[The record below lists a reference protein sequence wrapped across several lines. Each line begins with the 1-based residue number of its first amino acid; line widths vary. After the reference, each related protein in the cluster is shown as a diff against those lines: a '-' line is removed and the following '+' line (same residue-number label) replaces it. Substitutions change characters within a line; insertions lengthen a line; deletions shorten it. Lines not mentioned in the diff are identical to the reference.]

1 MDAVMPQILVIE
13 DHVSQRESLIVL
25 LQSDSYRAHGVSSGQ
40 EGLSEIRAGRFD
52 VVLLD
57 VGLPDCNGFDLF
69 HEIRKISNVPVIFM
83 TARDDVID
91 KVTGLELG
99 ADDYIPKPA
108 EYREVVARIRAVL
121 RRVSRPVRVEAYA
134 DPAIP
139 FRLDADKRRIHL
151 KETLLDLTPLEYGLL
166 KILIEHPG
174 RVFTRDYLLE
184 SLWIDPQ
191 VPNDRS
197 IDQHIKTLRKKMAD
211 VLGEDTPVINTHR
224 NAGYSLRDDWS

>member
-1 MDAVMPQILVIE
+1 MVAVMPQILVIE

-25 LQSDSYRAHGVSSGQ
+25 LQNDSYRAHGVTSGQ
-40 EGLSEIRAGRFD
+40 EGLAEIKAGRAD

-83 TARDDVID
+83 TARGDVID

-108 EYREVVARIRAVL
+108 EYREVVARIRAIL
-121 RRVSRPVRVEAYA
+121 RRVSRPASFEALPHFA
-134 DPAIP
+134 TPL
-139 FRLDADKRRIHL
+139 RLDPDKRRIHL
-151 KETLLDLTPLEYGLL
+151 NETLLDLTPLEYGILR
-166 KILIEHPG
+166 ILIEHPG

-184 SLWIDPQ
+184 SLWPEPQ

-197 IDQHIKTLRKKMAD
+197 IDQHIKTLRKKLSD
-211 VLGEDTPVINTHR
+211 VLGEDIPVINTHR